1 MEGSRLIELRSALN
15 NISQEE
21 LGERIGLSRSGI
33 SNIEKGKRALNDRH
47 IKLICTEFDVNEH
60 WLRTGEGDMFR
71 TLSSDEEFIKIMT
84 EIQVSDDP
92 IIRRILKAYWSL
104 SDSDKAAVQRLV
116 QNFVDSETQTK

>member
-116 QNFVDSETQTK
+116 QNFVDSETQSK